1 MNKID
6 SDELEIEDNVINIY
20 TEDDA
25 KTLFEK
31 LTETVRNNLS
41 PKNYTTEG
49 VSTAVQLIKET
60 YLDDSPLK
68 NFADNI

>member
-6 SDELEIEDNVINIY
+6 SDELEIEDNVIDIY

-41 PKNYTTEG
+41 PKN
-49 VSTAVQLIKET
+49 
-60 YLDDSPLK
+60 
-68 NFADNI
+68 